1 MGCIVDDG
9 NGIEA
14 FRIPPGSGAVAGGA
28 GDSPRTL
35 KRGRKRIPRQ
45 LEPFIRGP
53 IPMAWLDGVFSLP
66 GRVPLVVALALVYQ
80 SGLQGSS
87 TVRFTHKLM
96 NRFGVAPRSA
106 SRSLERL
113 QAAGLVRIHRPPG
126 RCREVEILKTNGE
139 CPNVTCDE

>member
-14 FRIPPGSGAVAGGA
+14 FRIQPGADAGGVV
-28 GDSPRTL
+28 GSSPRS
-35 KRGRKRIPRQ
+35 KRGGKRIPRQ
-45 LEPFIRGP
+45 LGAFIRGP
-53 IPMAWLDGVFSLP
+53 IPLAWLDGVFSLP

-80 SGLQGSS
+80 SGLEGSS

-106 SRSLERL
+106 SRTLERL

-126 RCREVEILKTNGE
+126 CCREVEILNPNKDGS
-139 CPNVTCDE
+139 NVTCAE